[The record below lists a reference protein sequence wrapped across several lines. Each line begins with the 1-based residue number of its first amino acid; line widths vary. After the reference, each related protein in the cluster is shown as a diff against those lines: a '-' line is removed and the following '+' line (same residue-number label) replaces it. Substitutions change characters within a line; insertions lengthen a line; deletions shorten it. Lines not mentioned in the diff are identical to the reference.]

1 MNFSILTAAATAAA
15 KAPAPKAAATPSDPL
30 GDLRHYW
37 DVSVAWVNSH
47 WLQIGIAIGAALL
60 IYFVL
65 SMIRTFALK
74 HAQSAEGELTL
85 THIAG
90 RVIHK
95 TKSSVIAIVAIRM
108 VAGYAQPPAAILQ
121 IIQFVFTVAVVLQV
135 AIWVREIILGLI
147 GRRAAEGHNET
158 LSNAMGIIRL
168 LISVALFAIAT
179 IVILDNMGVNVTG
192 LIAGLGIGGIAIGL
206 AAQGIFSDLFA
217 SLSIIFDR
225 PFRVGETIR
234 YDTSTATV
242 ERIGLKS
249 TRLRSVNGELLV
261 ISNTNLL
268 AKEITNFAHLHRRRV
283 TFTISV
289 IYQTTPQMLRDL
301 PALLEEQVTAAG
313 HEFIR
318 SSFVTFGPSSLDFE
332 LLFDVF
338 TEQFEEVVAARTDVG
353 IRLFEALAEAG
364 YEFAYPTQTTF
375 TAAPDGTMIMPYP
388 ESRSPRPAPQ
398 RRPSPADVTA
408 PCAKPLGLVQ
418 CRRTGLERAPN
429 QRTGDDEW
437 PRSRRRNCRP
447 GSVKPSARRS
457 GCWSTRI

>member
-1 MNFSILTAAATAAA
+1 MTFSLLAAATTA
-15 KAPAPKAAATPSDPL
+15 APKAAPARVAATNPL
-30 GDLRHYW
+30 DDLQRYW
-37 DVSVAWVNSH
+37 DMSVAWVNSH
-47 WLQIGIAIGAALL
+47 WLQIGIAIGVGLA
-60 IYFVL
+60 IYFLL
-65 SMIRTFALK
+65 SMVRRFALK
-74 HAQSAEGELTL
+74 YAQSAEGDLSL

-95 TKSSVIAIVAIRM
+95 TKSSVLAIIAIRM
-108 VAGYAQPPAAILQ
+108 VASYAQPPSVIMQ
-121 IIQFVFTVAVVLQV
+121 TIQLIFTVAVVLQV
-135 AIWVREIILGLI
+135 AIWAREIVLGLI
-147 GRRAAEGHNET
+147 QRRAAEGHNET

-168 LISVALFAIAT
+168 LISIALFAIAA

-225 PFRVGETIR
+225 PFRVGETIK

-261 ISNTNLL
+261 VSNTNLL

-283 TFTISV
+283 TFAIGV
-289 IYQTTPQMLRDL
+289 VYQTTPEMLREL

-332 LLFDVF
+332 LLFDVYSDDY
-338 TEQFEEVVAARTDVG
+338 EVVTAARTDVG
-353 IRLFEALAEAG
+353 IRLFAAMAKAG

-375 TAAPDGTMIMPYP
+375 TAAPDGTMIMPYS
-388 ESRSPRPAPQ
+388 ESPKPKA
-398 RRPSPADVTA
+398 AA
-408 PCAKPLGLVQ
+408 AKAAKPG
-418 CRRTGLERAPN
+418 
-429 QRTGDDEW
+429 
-437 PRSRRRNCRP
+437 
-447 GSVKPSARRS
+447 
-457 GCWSTRI
+457 

>member
-1 MNFSILTAAATAAA
+1 MTFSLLAAATTA
-15 KAPAPKAAATPSDPL
+15 APKAAPAKAAATNPL
-30 GDLRHYW
+30 DDLQRYW
-37 DVSVAWVNSH
+37 DLSIAWVNSH
-47 WLQIGIAIGAALL
+47 WLQIGIAIAIGLL
-60 IYFVL
+60 IYFIL
-65 SMIRTFALK
+65 SMVRSFALK

-95 TKSSVIAIVAIRM
+95 TKSSVLAIIAIRM
-108 VAGYAQPPAAILQ
+108 VTGYAQPPAVIMQL
-121 IIQFVFTVAVVLQV
+121 IQFVFTVAVVLQV
-135 AIWVREIILGLI
+135 AIWVREIVLGLI
-147 GRRAAEGHNET
+147 QRRAAEGNNET

-168 LISVALFAIAT
+168 LISIALFAIAA

-225 PFRVGETIR
+225 PFRVGETIK

-249 TRLRSVNGELLV
+249 TRLRSLNGELLV

-268 AKEITNFAHLHRRRV
+268 SKEITNFAHLHRRRI
-283 TFTISV
+283 TFKIGV
-289 IYQTTPQMLRDL
+289 IYQTSPEMLRDL
-301 PALLEEQVTAAG
+301 PALLEEQVVAGG

-318 SSFVTFGPSSLDFE
+318 SSFLTFGPSSLDFE

-338 TEQFEEVVAARTDVG
+338 SDEFDVVAAARTDIG
-353 IRLFEALAEAG
+353 IRLFEAMAKAG

-388 ESRSPRPAPQ
+388 ESPKPRA
-398 RRPSPADVTA
+398 AA
-408 PCAKPLGLVQ
+408 AK
-418 CRRTGLERAPN
+418 T
-429 QRTGDDEW
+429 
-437 PRSRRRNCRP
+437 SKP
-447 GSVKPSARRS
+447 G
-457 GCWSTRI
+457 

>member
-1 MNFSILTAAATAAA
+1 MTFSIFAAATTA
-15 KAPAPKAAATPSDPL
+15 APKAAPAKAAATNPL
-30 GDLRHYW
+30 DDLQRYW
-37 DVSVAWVNSH
+37 DLSVAWVNSH
-47 WLQIGIAIGAALL
+47 WLQIGIAVGAGLL

-65 SMIRTFALK
+65 SMVRSFALK
-74 HAQSAEGELTL
+74 HAQSAEGEMTL

-95 TKSSVIAIVAIRM
+95 TKSSVLAIIAIRM
-108 VAGYAQPPAAILQ
+108 VAGYAQPPAVIMQ
-121 IIQFVFTVAVVLQV
+121 VIQFVFTVAVVLQV
-135 AIWVREIILGLI
+135 AIWAREIVLGLI
-147 GRRAAEGHNET
+147 QRRAAEGNNET

-168 LISVALFAIAT
+168 LISIALFAIAA

-225 PFRVGETIR
+225 PFRVGETIK

-249 TRLRSVNGELLV
+249 TRLRSLNGELLV

-268 AKEITNFAHLHRRRV
+268 SKEITNFAHLHRRRI
-283 TFTISV
+283 TFKIGV
-289 IYQTTPQMLRDL
+289 IYQTTPEMLRDL

-318 SSFVTFGPSSLDFE
+318 SSFLSFGASSLDFE

-338 TEQFEEVVAARTDVG
+338 SDQFDEVAAARTEVG
-353 IRLFEALAEAG
+353 IRLFDAMTRGG
-364 YEFAYPTQTTF
+364 YGFAYPTQTSF

-388 ESRSPRPAPQ
+388 ESPKPKA
-398 RRPSPADVTA
+398 AA
-408 PCAKPLGLVQ
+408 AKAAKP
-418 CRRTGLERAPN
+418 A
-429 QRTGDDEW
+429 
-437 PRSRRRNCRP
+437 
-447 GSVKPSARRS
+447 
-457 GCWSTRI
+457 

>member
-1 MNFSILTAAATAAA
+1 MNLSLIAAATTAAP
-15 KAPAPKAAATPSDPL
+15 KTAPAKAAATNPAE
-30 GDLRHYW
+30 DLQRYW
-37 DVSVAWVNSH
+37 DLSIGWVNSH
-47 WLQIGIAIGAALL
+47 WLQIGIAIGAGLL

-65 SMIRTFALK
+65 SMVRTFALK
-74 HAQSAEGELTL
+74 HAQSAEGEMTL

-95 TKSSVIAIVAIRM
+95 TKSTVLAIIAIRL
-108 VAGYAQPPAAILQ
+108 VAGYAQPPVVIMQ

-135 AIWVREIILGLI
+135 AIWAREIVLGLI
-147 GRRAAEGHNET
+147 QRRAAEGNNET

-168 LISVALFAIAT
+168 LISIALFAIAA

-225 PFRVGETIR
+225 PFRVGETIK

-249 TRLRSVNGELLV
+249 TRLRSLNGELLV

-268 AKEITNFAHLHRRRV
+268 SKEITNFAHLHRRRV
-283 TFTISV
+283 TFKIGV
-289 IYQTTPQMLRDL
+289 IYQTTPEMLRDL
-301 PALLEEQVTAAG
+301 PALLEEQVVGAG

-318 SSFVTFGPSSLDFE
+318 SSFITFGASSLDFE

-338 TEQFEEVVAARTDVG
+338 SDQFDVVAAARTEVG
-353 IRLFEALAEAG
+353 IRLFDAMTRAG
-364 YEFAYPTQTTF
+364 YGFAYPTQTSF

-388 ESRSPRPAPQ
+388 ESPKPRAAA
-398 RRPSPADVTA
+398 SKA
-408 PCAKPLGLVQ
+408 AKPG
-418 CRRTGLERAPN
+418 
-429 QRTGDDEW
+429 
-437 PRSRRRNCRP
+437 
-447 GSVKPSARRS
+447 
-457 GCWSTRI
+457 

>member
-1 MNFSILTAAATAAA
+1 VTFSLL
-15 KAPAPKAAATPSDPL
+15 AAATPAAPKTAPARNPATNPIE
-30 GDLRHYW
+30 DLQRYW
-37 DVSVAWVNSH
+37 DLSVAWVNGH
-47 WLQIGIAIGAALL
+47 WVQIGIAVGAGLA
-60 IYFVL
+60 IYFLL
-65 SMIRTFALK
+65 SMLRRFALK
-74 HAQSAEGELTL
+74 YAHAAEGEMTL

-95 TKSSVIAIVAIRM
+95 TKSLVLAIIAIRL
-108 VAGYAQPPAAILQ
+108 VAGYAQPPAMIMQL
-121 IIQFVFTVAVVLQV
+121 IQFAFTIAVVLQV
-135 AIWVREIILGLI
+135 AIWAREIVLGLI
-147 GRRAAEGHNET
+147 QRRAAEGHNET

-168 LISVALFAIAT
+168 LISVALFAIAG

-225 PFRVGETIR
+225 PFRVGETIK
-234 YDTSTATV
+234 YDMSTATV

-283 TFTISV
+283 TFMIGV
-289 IYQTTPQMLRDL
+289 VYQTTPAMLRDL
-301 PALLEEQVTAAG
+301 PALLEEQVKAAG

-338 TEQFEEVVAARTDVG
+338 SDDYDVVTAARTDVA
-353 IRLFEALAEAG
+353 IRLFEAMTKAG
-364 YEFAYPTQTTF
+364 YDFAYPTQTTF
-375 TAAPDGTMIMPYP
+375 TAAPDGRMILPYAETVTMKTPKP
-388 ESRSPRPAPQ
+388 PK
-398 RRPSPADVTA
+398 ADATA
-408 PCAKPLGLVQ
+408 P
-418 CRRTGLERAPN
+418 
-429 QRTGDDEW
+429 
-437 PRSRRRNCRP
+437 
-447 GSVKPSARRS
+447 
-457 GCWSTRI
+457 

>member
-1 MNFSILTAAATAAA
+1 MTFSLIAAATTAAP
-15 KAPAPKAAATPSDPL
+15 KTAPARRPVTNPIE
-30 GDLRHYW
+30 DLQRYW
-37 DVSVAWVNSH
+37 DMSVAWVNTH
-47 WLQIGIAIGAALL
+47 WLQIGIAIGVGLA
-60 IYFVL
+60 IYFLL
-65 SMIRTFALK
+65 SLLRRIALK
-74 HAQSAEGELTL
+74 HAQSAEGDMSL

-95 TKSSVIAIVAIRM
+95 TKSLVLAIIAIRL
-108 VAGYAQPPAAILQ
+108 VAGYAQPPAVIMQ
-121 IIQFVFTVAVVLQV
+121 IVQLVFTVAVVLQG
-135 AIWVREIILGLI
+135 AIWVREIVLGLI
-147 GRRAAEGHNET
+147 QRRAAEGHNET

-168 LISVALFAIAT
+168 LISVALFAIAG

-192 LIAGLGIGGIAIGL
+192 LVAGLGIGGIAIGL

-225 PFRVGETIR
+225 PFRVGETIK

-283 TFTISV
+283 TFMIGV
-289 IYQTTPQMLRDL
+289 IYQTTPAMLRDL
-301 PALLEEQVTAAG
+301 PALLEEQVKAAG
-313 HEFIR
+313 QEFIR

-338 TEQFEEVVAARTDVG
+338 SDDYDVVTAARTDVA
-353 IRLFEALAEAG
+353 IRLFETLAGAG

-375 TAAPDGTMIMPYP
+375 TAAPDGTMILPYA
-388 ESRSPRPAPQ
+388 ESVTMKTPKPA
-398 RRPSPADVTA
+398 
-408 PCAKPLGLVQ
+408 KG
-418 CRRTGLERAPN
+418 
-429 QRTGDDEW
+429 
-437 PRSRRRNCRP
+437 
-447 GSVKPSARRS
+447 
-457 GCWSTRI
+457 

>member
-1 MNFSILTAAATAAA
+1 VTFSIFAAATTA
-15 KAPAPKAAATPSDPL
+15 APKAAPAKAAATNPL
-30 GDLRHYW
+30 DDLQRYW
-37 DVSVAWVNSH
+37 DLSVAWVNSH
-47 WLQIGIAIGAALL
+47 WLQIGIAVGAGLL

-65 SMIRTFALK
+65 SMVRSFALK
-74 HAQSAEGELTL
+74 HAQSAEGEMTL

-95 TKSSVIAIVAIRM
+95 TKSSVLAIIAIRM
-108 VAGYAQPPAAILQ
+108 VAGYAQPPAVIMQ
-121 IIQFVFTVAVVLQV
+121 VIQFVFTVAVVLQV
-135 AIWVREIILGLI
+135 AIWAREIVLGLI
-147 GRRAAEGHNET
+147 QRRAAEGNNET

-168 LISVALFAIAT
+168 LISIALFAIAA

-225 PFRVGETIR
+225 PFRVGETIK

-249 TRLRSVNGELLV
+249 TRLRSLNGELLV

-268 AKEITNFAHLHRRRV
+268 SKEITNFAHLHRRRI
-283 TFTISV
+283 TFKIGV
-289 IYQTTPQMLRDL
+289 IYQTTPEMLRDL

-318 SSFVTFGPSSLDFE
+318 SSFLSFGASSLDFE

-338 TEQFEEVVAARTDVG
+338 SDQFDEVAAARTEVG
-353 IRLFEALAEAG
+353 IRLFDAMTRGG
-364 YEFAYPTQTTF
+364 YGFAYPTQTSF

-388 ESRSPRPAPQ
+388 ESPKPKA
-398 RRPSPADVTA
+398 AA
-408 PCAKPLGLVQ
+408 AKAAKP
-418 CRRTGLERAPN
+418 A
-429 QRTGDDEW
+429 
-437 PRSRRRNCRP
+437 
-447 GSVKPSARRS
+447 
-457 GCWSTRI
+457 

>member
-1 MNFSILTAAATAAA
+1 VTFSLLAAATTAAQKA
-15 KAPAPKAAATPSDPL
+15 APAKAAATNPL
-30 GDLRHYW
+30 DDLQRYW
-37 DVSVAWVNSH
+37 DMSVAWVNSH
-47 WLQIGIAIGAALL
+47 WLQIGIAIAAGLL

-65 SMIRTFALK
+65 SMARTFALK
-74 HAQSAEGELTL
+74 HAQSAEGEMTL

-95 TKSSVIAIVAIRM
+95 TKSTVLAIVAIRM
-108 VAGYAQPPAAILQ
+108 VAGYAQPPTMIMQ
-121 IIQFVFTVAVVLQV
+121 IIQFIFTVAVVLQV
-135 AIWVREIILGLI
+135 AIWAREIVLGLI
-147 GRRAAEGHNET
+147 QRRAAEGNNET

-225 PFRVGETIR
+225 PFRVGETIK

-249 TRLRSVNGELLV
+249 TRLRSLNGELLV

-268 AKEITNFAHLHRRRV
+268 SKEITNFAHLHRRRI
-283 TFTISV
+283 TFKIGV
-289 IYQTTPQMLRDL
+289 IYQTTPEMLRDL
-301 PALLEEQVTAAG
+301 PALLEEQVVGAG

-318 SSFVTFGPSSLDFE
+318 SSFINFGASSLDFE

-338 TEQFEEVVAARTDVG
+338 SDQFDVVAAARTEVG
-353 IRLFEALAEAG
+353 IRLFDAMTRAG
-364 YEFAYPTQTTF
+364 YGFAYPTQTSF

-388 ESRSPRPAPQ
+388 ESPKPKAAASKA
-398 RRPSPADVTA
+398 
-408 PCAKPLGLVQ
+408 AKPG
-418 CRRTGLERAPN
+418 
-429 QRTGDDEW
+429 
-437 PRSRRRNCRP
+437 
-447 GSVKPSARRS
+447 
-457 GCWSTRI
+457 